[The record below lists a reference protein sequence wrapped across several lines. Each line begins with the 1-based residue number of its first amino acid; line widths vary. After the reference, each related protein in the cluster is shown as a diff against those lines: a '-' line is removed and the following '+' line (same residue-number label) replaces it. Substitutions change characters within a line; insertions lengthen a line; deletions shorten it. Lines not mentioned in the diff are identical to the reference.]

1 MTPDGPSPPPGG
13 EPGGEQRDARSF
25 DRLAHRFDGRSPT
38 TAVLAAG
45 AELEPGEESEVMLR
59 LAGRILGRRGQ
70 GKLVFLELQDLAGRV
85 QLLASRAAL
94 SDEAF
99 GVASRVS
106 LGDILG
112 VAGRVIRTRRGEV
125 SLALDAA
132 ELLAPNRLPLPDTW
146 SGLRDVEQR
155 YRQRYL
161 DLLISADARELALR
175 RSRLV
180 SAIRGFMDARG
191 FAEVETPIL
200 QPLYG
205 GAAARPFTTH
215 HNQLDRTFYLRIATE
230 LYLKRL
236 IVGGLEK
243 VYEIGRTFRNE
254 GVSFKHN
261 PEFTML
267 ESYEAYADYTAVMA
281 MTEEL
286 IATAARAALGTTVVE
301 TDQGPVDLAPPW
313 PRIRLGEAIAGACG
327 IDPFAGPRDP
337 DALRERL
344 HAAGVDTSRDRT
356 WAQLVDHLLSHFVE
370 PTVTAPVFLVDY
382 PVELSPLAR
391 GKQDEPGMTERF
403 EAFCAGMEL
412 ANGYSELNDPAEQRA
427 RFEEQA
433 AAGRAGDEDAHPVD
447 QDYVRALSYGMPP
460 TGGLGVGIDRLA
472 MLLLGRPSI
481 REVVLFPAL
490 RDAPPDP

>member
-1 MTPDGPSPPPGG
+1 MSQEAPRNPEGRPEREG
-13 EPGGEQRDARSF
+13 RSF
-25 DRLAHRFDGRSPT
+25 EQLAHRFDDRSST
-38 TAVLAAG
+38 AAVLEAG
-45 AELEPGEESEVMLR
+45 APLEAGGESETTFR
-59 LAGRILGRRGQ
+59 LAGRILARRGQ
-70 GKLVFLELQDLAGRV
+70 GKLVFLELEDLAGRV

-94 SDEAF
+94 ADEDF
-99 GVASRVS
+99 EVVARVL

-112 VAGRVIRTRRGEV
+112 VEGRVIRTRRGEI
-125 SLALDAA
+125 SLALSGA
-132 ELLAPNRLPLPDTW
+132 ELLAPNALPLPDTW
-146 SGLRDVEQR
+146 SGLKDVEQR

-161 DLLISADARELALR
+161 DLLMSPEARELALR

-180 SAIRGFMDARG
+180 SAIRVFMDARG
-191 FAEVETPIL
+191 FAEVETPVL

-236 IVGGLEK
+236 IVGGLER
-243 VYEIGRTFRNE
+243 VYEIGKTFRNE

-267 ESYEAYADYTAVMA
+267 ESYEAYVDYHAVMEL
-281 MTEEL
+281 TEQMV
-286 IATAARAALGTTVVE
+286 ATAATAALGTTIVE
-301 TDQGPVDLAPPW
+301 TEGGPIDVAPPW
-313 PRIRLGEAIAGACG
+313 PRIRLGAAIEAACG
-327 IDPFAGPRDP
+327 IDPLVGPRDEA
-337 DALRERL
+337 ALRGRL
-344 HAAGVDTSRDRT
+344 EADGVDTSRDRT

-370 PTVTAPVFLVDY
+370 PAITSPVFLVDY

-391 GKQDEPGMTERF
+391 SKPGEPGITERF

-412 ANGYSELNDPAEQRA
+412 ANGYSELNDPAEQLA
-427 RFEEQA
+427 RFGDQA

-447 QDYVRALSYGMPP
+447 DDYVRALSYGMPP
-460 TGGLGVGIDRLA
+460 TGGLGIGIDRLS

-490 RDAPPDP
+490 RS